1 MALSHPGPRTGRG
14 ERRHCD
20 PRPLGVRT
28 LAAGGWGLPSRCLLG
43 GGRALRKEAAS
54 SHRPGSAP
62 APAPAGTLT
71 LVDGFESARE
81 VAVLAITVHFTPEHR
96 HRNPPLPPLAILAE
110 TRDDL
115 LPRKRI
121 SEVAKRRRKQV
132 VAKRF
137 AVGSVFIPE
146 LASKTVVFTL
156 VPRNLRR

>member
-96 HRNPPLPPLAILAE
+96 HRNPPTTAARHLGGDAGRPLAPEEDLGGGQAE
-110 TRDDL
+110 
-115 LPRKRI
+115 K
-121 SEVAKRRRKQV
+121 EA
-132 VAKRF
+132 
-137 AVGSVFIPE
+137 GGC
-146 LASKTVVFTL
+146 
-156 VPRNLRR
+156 